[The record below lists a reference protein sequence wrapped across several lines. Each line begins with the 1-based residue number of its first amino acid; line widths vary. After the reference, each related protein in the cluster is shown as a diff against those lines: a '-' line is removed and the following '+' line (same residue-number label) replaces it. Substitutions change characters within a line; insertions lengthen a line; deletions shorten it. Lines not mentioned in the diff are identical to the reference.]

1 MEVPY
6 GKAVWTWQT
15 LKFLNKNSK
24 QEELKMEELWSFED
38 RNYNL
43 WAHADEYDTD
53 NEGQT
58 PCERG
63 EGNCKDCPC
72 YATCFGEKV

>member
-1 MEVPY
+1 
-6 GKAVWTWQT
+6 
-15 LKFLNKNSK
+15 
-24 QEELKMEELWSFED
+24 MEELWSFED